1 MVLHHDGRFRQ
12 IRGVHHEFS
21 LGTRPTP
28 NHHSKRQ
35 THRAFCGLPNSFN
48 SLCNHGP
55 QDTLTCASLL
65 YFHFPMTSSFC
76 TSRWPV
82 WALLLALLAPTSLS
96 AQTDT
101 PDDMTPQ
108 EAAQKFGTLMRY
120 IGQLYVDSVNVQAL
134 TEQAIVKM
142 LEDLDPHSVYFSAEE
157 LKQADEPLNGNFEGI
172 GVQFNIFKDTIM
184 VVSPISGGPSERLGI
199 RSGDRFVE
207 VDGENVAGIGITNKD
222 VMKLLKGPKGT
233 VVQVGVKRDGEPEL
247 ITFDIVRD
255 KIPIY
260 SIDAAH
266 MVDNK
271 VGYVKVSRFAKTT
284 MDEFREALVDLEGQG
299 MKDLI
304 LDLQGNGGGMLRT
317 AIAMSDEFL
326 GGDKLIVYTEGR
338 AFEREDTFAQYK
350 GLFEKGRLVVL
361 IDEASASASEIVSGA
376 VQDWDRGLVMGRR
389 SFGKGLVQRPMRLP
403 DGSAVRLTVQ
413 KYFTPAG
420 RCIQKPYDDGVEA
433 YRKEKFERYERGE
446 LLSLDSL
453 ELPDSLMHATRIQGR
468 PVYGGG
474 GILPDLFVPI
484 DTTFNSPT
492 FSRILRK
499 GLCSRY
505 ALTEV
510 DADRASW
517 ESRHASEN
525 DFVEDMTFT
534 LEEVAAFKAFVV
546 EEDVEVD
553 DVEWARS
560 LPAIEM
566 RLKAF
571 YGRNLYNSRTF
582 YRVIGGLNESLQEA
596 IRVLNDGTFK
606 SVNLAHKTF

>member
-1 MVLHHDGRFRQ
+1 
-12 IRGVHHEFS
+12 
-21 LGTRPTP
+21 
-28 NHHSKRQ
+28 
-35 THRAFCGLPNSFN
+35 
-48 SLCNHGP
+48 
-55 QDTLTCASLL
+55 
-65 YFHFPMTSSFC
+65 MTSSFC
-76 TSRWPV
+76 TSRLPV
-82 WALLLALLAPTSLS
+82 WALLLALLVPASS
-96 AQTDT
+96 QAQTNAS
-101 PDDMTPQ
+101 DDMTPQ

-233 VVQVGVKRDGEPEL
+233 VVQVGVKRDGEPDL

-266 MVDNK
+266 MVDSK

-284 MDEFREALVDLEGQG
+284 MDEFREALQDLKDQG

-326 GGDKLIVYTEGR
+326 SGDKLIVYTEGR
-338 AFEREDTFAQYK
+338 AFEREDTFANYK

-453 ELPDSLMHATRIQGR
+453 ELPDSLMHATRLQGR

-510 DADRASW
+510 DANRDAW
-517 ESRHASEN
+517 EARHASED
-525 DFVEDMTFT
+525 DFVENMAFTQDEMT
-534 LEEVAAFKAFVV
+534 AFKAFVV
-546 EEDVEVD
+546 EEGVEVD
-553 DVEWARS
+553 DAEWARS

-571 YGRNLYNSRTF
+571 YGRNIYNSRTF